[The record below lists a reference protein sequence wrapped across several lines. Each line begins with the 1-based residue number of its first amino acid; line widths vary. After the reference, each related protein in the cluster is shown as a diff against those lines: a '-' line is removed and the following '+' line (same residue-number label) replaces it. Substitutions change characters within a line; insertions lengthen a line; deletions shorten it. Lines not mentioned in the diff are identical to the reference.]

1 MQPDQPIAPPTPPL
15 SPPPSHAQGSVG
27 MWDAFEHILMF
38 ISMYVFASSS
48 SMLLHTF
55 VDTWLPNASAISN
68 MLYNSYSEFGST
80 LVRGYLAAI
89 IVSFPIFA
97 FLFIRITKHTKLNPA
112 VRNLELRKILIYLTL
127 TATFIILI
135 WKLINVVYT
144 LLSGNIGINF
154 LMHFIITVSI
164 SGLIFTYYFLQV
176 KDDRQPHTMQ

>member
-1 MQPDQPIAPPTPPL
+1 MQPVA
-15 SPPPSHAQGSVG
+15 SPPPSHAPGSVG
-27 MWDAFEHILMF
+27 MWDAFEHVLMF
-38 ISMYVFASSS
+38 ISMYIFASSS

-55 VDTWLPNASAISN
+55 VDTWLPDIAATSN

-80 LVRGYLAAI
+80 LARGYLAAI

-97 FLFIRITKHTKLNPA
+97 FLFIRITKRTKLNPA
-112 VRNLELRKILIYLTL
+112 VRNLQLRKSLIYLTL

-144 LLSGNIGINF
+144 LLSGSIGINF

-176 KDDRQPHTMQ
+176 KEDRQPHSIQ